1 MISKYISEEKNVF
14 IKTILFCCIALSENK
29 DKEFMI
35 AEYNDLLRKIRVIGR
50 KYLSLRS
57 DKDDEIRI
65 IEDIKQGVGFRGANL
80 WILILAI
87 FVASLGL
94 NVNSTAVIIGAML
107 ISPLMGPIIGMGWA
121 IGTLD
126 LELLKRAFKN
136 YVIATGISIVTA
148 TIYFFITPFDEAQS
162 ELLARTMP
170 TIYDVLIAFCGG
182 AAGILAVCTKQKSN
196 VIPGV
201 AIATALMPPLCTAG
215 YGIAMG
221 HWSYFLGAF
230 YLYFINS
237 VFICTATFLGVKVM
251 HFHNKSILNKQRALI
266 IRRYFIIIISVT
278 IIPSIFMTVSIVNRS
293 LLNTNIN
300 LFAKEQ
306 LSSNMTKI
314 ISHDLNKEN
323 KVLRFVAVG
332 KEISASQIE
341 QAKNKLKDYKLDKY
355 DLQIIQGTGY
365 SQVSAAE
372 DEWLEFNKRVA
383 DLEGELD
390 NYKRLEK
397 LSNTLSDEVKV
408 LFPDIKT
415 VSLSW
420 SMQANTADTSKH
432 KTVIAVLE
440 SDKSDSIT
448 KEEKTKILKWLS
460 ARINERKIKLYITE

>member
-1 MISKYISEEKNVF
+1 
-14 IKTILFCCIALSENK
+14 
-29 DKEFMI
+29 
-35 AEYNDLLRKIRVIGR
+35 
-50 KYLSLRS
+50 
-57 DKDDEIRI
+57 
-65 IEDIKQGVGFRGANL
+65 
-80 WILILAI
+80 
-87 FVASLGL
+87 
-94 NVNSTAVIIGAML
+94 
-107 ISPLMGPIIGMGWA
+107 
-121 IGTLD
+121 
-126 LELLKRAFKN
+126 
-136 YVIATGISIVTA
+136 
-148 TIYFFITPFDEAQS
+148 
-162 ELLARTMP
+162 
-170 TIYDVLIAFCGG
+170 
-182 AAGILAVCTKQKSN
+182 
-196 VIPGV
+196 
-201 AIATALMPPLCTAG
+201 
-215 YGIAMG
+215 
-221 HWSYFLGAF
+221 
-230 YLYFINS
+230 
-237 VFICTATFLGVKVM
+237 
-251 HFHNKSILNKQRALI
+251 
-266 IRRYFIIIISVT
+266 
-278 IIPSIFMTVSIVNRS
+278 MTVSIVNRS